1 MKSQDSTYLQYYDKT
16 YTECFDKALIAF
28 SVFYALKESQLD
40 SYEGVILII
49 KQLAFV
55 VSLAFSML
63 SILRNYKWSTYG
75 IVAFSFLFFIPLYL
89 RFSYHSNVLGSTMLI
104 LAASNIPFSHVAKMC
119 LKGIVIVFIIVL
131 GSLALGLVEDR
142 LYFRDK
148 SHFEKSNAHDLG
160 FKYYS
165 FAYLGMGIVQCCIYI
180 WRKRISFGKILLLL
194 FISYLFFIV
203 TSTRL
208 QLYACA
214 LFIVVSFAIPYIP
227 KILFHN
233 KLLAFVAVIVYPV
246 ICLALFFVSK
256 YYILSIFYDG
266 YDELNTVMSNRLS
279 MNEEAFMRYDV
290 TLWGNNL
297 DLDASETTTD
307 YFYIDSGYLHVLLGD
322 GLVFTAIILLLYSIL
337 TYKLFRS
344 RAYYLYLWVLIY
356 AILNISNG
364 FLVALLENPILL
376 LAFSDTESIS
386 FDYNLEEEDDEDNVL
401 EQCNYEE
408 KQPS

>member
-1 MKSQDSTYLQYYDKT
+1 MNSQDRTYLQYYDKA

-40 SYEGVILII
+40 SYEGVIGII
-49 KQLAFV
+49 KQLAFI
-55 VSLAFSML
+55 VSLTFSML
-63 SILRNYKWSTYG
+63 SVFRNFKWSTFG
-75 IVAFSFLFFIPLYL
+75 IVAFSSLFFIPLYL
-89 RFSYHSNVLGSTMLI
+89 RLNYHSNVLGSTMLI

-148 SHFEKSNAHDLG
+148 AHFEKSNAHDLG

-180 WRKRISFGKILLLL
+180 WRKHISFGQILLLL
-194 FISYLFFIV
+194 FVSYLFFIV

-214 LFIVVSFAIPYIP
+214 VFIVVSFVIPYMP
-227 KILFHN
+227 KMLLHN
-233 KLLAFVAVIVYPV
+233 KLLAFVAVVVYPV

-256 YYILSIFYDG
+256 YFILSIFYDG
-266 YDELNTVMSNRLS
+266 YDELNTAMSNRLTL
-279 MNEEAFMRYDV
+279 NEEAFIRYDV

-297 DLDASETTTD
+297 DFDTSEWTSD

-322 GLVFTAIILLLYSIL
+322 GVVFTAIILLLYSIL

-344 RAYYLYLWVLIY
+344 RAYYLYIWVLIY

-364 FLVALLENPILL
+364 FLVSLLANPILL
-376 LAFSDTESIS
+376 LSFSDTESIS
-386 FDYNLEEEDDEDNVL
+386 FDYNFVEGNKKKSDE
-401 EQCNYEE
+401 
-408 KQPS
+408 